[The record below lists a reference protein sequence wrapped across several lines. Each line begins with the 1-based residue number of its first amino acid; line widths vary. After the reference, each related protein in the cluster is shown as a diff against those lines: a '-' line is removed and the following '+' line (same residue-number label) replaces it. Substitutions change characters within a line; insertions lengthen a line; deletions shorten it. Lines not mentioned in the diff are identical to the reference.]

1 MVNFDLEN
9 SDMCEA
15 PFTCVRH
22 KHVLQWLHI
31 STCSF

>member
-1 MVNFDLEN
+1 MVKIGIGN

-22 KHVLQWLHI
+22 KHVLQ
-31 STCSF
+31 